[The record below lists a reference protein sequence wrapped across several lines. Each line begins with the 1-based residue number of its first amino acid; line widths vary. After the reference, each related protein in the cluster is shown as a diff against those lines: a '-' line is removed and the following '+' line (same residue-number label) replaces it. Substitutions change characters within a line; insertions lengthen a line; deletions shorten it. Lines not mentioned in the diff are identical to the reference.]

1 MSEVDILRELP
12 LWSASPQ
19 IVPITAGRTNRNFA
33 VRDGGRSYFVR
44 IGKDLPHH
52 GIDRRV
58 ERQALTLAAAAD
70 IAPPL
75 VYAREGILVTDFI
88 DGPTLTKDTIE
99 DRHLPSIGALLRRL
113 HCTAGE
119 DLPVFSPVDAS
130 LFYLDQLAD
139 GVPEV
144 ELRCMRGKLSRMDKG
159 ECRCLVH
166 GDLIPENFIESAA
179 GLRLV
184 DWEYAGRG
192 IPETDLALV
201 IANFDLD
208 PRQTSILLDAYGP
221 HSPER
226 LASMRD
232 AAIVREY
239 LWCLVQ
245 ARHGEHAADLDEY
258 TELCRRRLVKI
269 GL

>member
-1 MSEVDILRELP
+1 MSEADILRRLP
-12 LWSASPQ
+12 LWSTPPEIAP
-19 IVPITAGRTNRNFA
+19 VATGRTNRNFT
-33 VRDGGRSYFVR
+33 VRDGERRYFVR

-58 ERQALTLAAAAD
+58 ERQALSLAAAANV
-70 IAPPL
+70 APQL
-75 VYAREGILVTDFI
+75 VYAQAGVLVTDFI
-88 DGPTLTKDTIE
+88 DGRTLSKELID
-99 DRHLPSIGALLRRL
+99 DRLLADIGALLARL
-113 HCTAGE
+113 HRTAGE
-119 DLPVFSPVDAS
+119 GLPPFSPVDAS
-130 LFYLDQLAD
+130 IFYLDQLAD
-139 GVPEV
+139 GAPEV
-144 ELRCMRGKLSRMDKG
+144 ETRRIRDKLYRMDAG
-159 ECRCLVH
+159 ETRCLVH

-192 IPETDLALV
+192 VPESDLALV
-201 IANFDLD
+201 VANFDLD
-208 PRQTSILLDAYGP
+208 LRQMSILLEAYGP

-226 LASMRD
+226 LASMRE

-245 ARHGEHAADLDEY
+245 ARHGEPAADLDDY
-258 TELCRRRLVKI
+258 TELCRRRLAKI